1 MKRLFYKLILWLVM
15 GIVISLPVTFGDWF
29 DEQDK
34 LDEKLEFSELNQN

>member
-15 GIVISLPVTFGDWF
+15 GIVISLPVTFGDWL